1 MRNRDWFPSTRA
13 GQNVMFNNFN
23 AKIDGYKDIF
33 GLSNTQTERLHT
45 ICITFI
51 EIYQKVE
58 QNRAAMANLTAWQ
71 ETVFKGEPKGNPVPK
86 VPTFAIINLPE
97 TAFIGIFDEFRE
109 FVNFIKANPNY
120 SESIGE
126 DLLIVTLESEQQSLD
141 EVFPDLKLSV
151 KNDVSVE
158 VSFKKFDFD
167 AVEIQYR
174 KAGTENWLL
183 ADKATNSPTIHT
195 PQLTNAGQAE
205 KFEYRAIYL
214 QKNQRIGTWS
224 PIYSITVG

>member
-1 MRNRDWFPSTRA
+1 MKNRDWFPSTRA

-23 AKIDGYKDIF
+23 AKIAGYQPTF
-33 GLSNTQTERLHT
+33 NLTNTQIERLQT
-45 ICITFI
+45 ICNTFT

-71 ETVFKGEPKGNPVPK
+71 ETVFKGEPKGSAVPK
-86 VPTFAIINLPE
+86 VPTFADIELPGN
-97 TAFIGIFDEFRE
+97 AFIGIFDEFRE
-109 FVNFIKANPNY
+109 LVAFIKANPNY

-205 KFEYRAIYL
+205 KFEYRASYL